1 MIPVTP
7 ASLRIP
13 IATYRLQFNAG
24 FTFRDARHIV
34 SYLCALGISDC
45 YASSYLRAVPGS
57 GHGYDIADPTMLNPE
72 IGTDEEYWAWVNA
85 LRQAGMGHILDV
97 VPNHMGIARSANPW
111 WMDVLENGPSSRY
124 ARFFDIEWKP
134 IKDELADKVLL
145 PILGDYY
152 GSVLEN
158 QQLTLEFREGAF
170 VVRYGDDWLPL
181 APDTYP
187 RILEAALPE
196 WPGPGANLDELKSIM
211 TAAGNLPPRVTRD
224 PEAIVVR
231 SREKEIVKRRLAAL
245 VGASDGLRD
254 AINRALAAFNGTMG
268 QPRSFDRL
276 DALLGEQSYRLSDW
290 HVASEEI
297 NYRRFFDVNQLVALR
312 VEDPA
317 VFDEVHKFV
326 LELLARGAPTG
337 LRIDHVDG
345 LFAPADYLRRL
356 QACAAGTRHA
366 SVTSD
371 RAVYL
376 VVEKILGADE
386 QLPAD
391 WPVHGSTGYE
401 FGAVVNNLF
410 VDGRHERAMDEIYRR
425 FLRAPRSRLS
435 FGDIAYHSRKQVVHA
450 TMSGDINSLGHQL
463 NRLSERNRHYRDFT
477 LYSLI
482 AAIKELIACFPVY
495 RTYITAEG
503 DANPHDRRHIARAI
517 RSANQRA
524 AGSTWRV
531 FDFIQRVLLK
541 QTMAATSEECEE
553 RARFIGKFQQIT
565 SPVAAKGIE
574 DTAFYVYNRLVSLNE
589 VGADP
594 TRFGLDATAVHAWM
608 CERQRQWPAALSSTS
623 THDTKRG
630 EDVRARLNVLS
641 ELPGA
646 WKEAVTRWRAL
657 NRRFRTDLEGIEAP
671 GANDEYLLYQT
682 LVGAWP
688 STAEGRS
695 AFPERLKQYMLK
707 ATREAKQ
714 NTSWLNPNE
723 PYEAAVLR
731 FVDDI
736 LDPRRPFLQAF
747 QPFQARV
754 AELGVYNSLAQL
766 LIKITAPGVPD
777 FYQGTELWDLSLVD
791 PDNRRPVDYAL
802 RQRVLQDIRDASP
815 AQLLEQRAD
824 GRLKMFVVVQALHQ
838 RRSLRDVVDRGA
850 YLPLSVEGERR
861 EHLFAFARRY
871 QQATAITCV
880 PRLVAGLLGDR
891 STPPVGAEVW
901 GDTRVVLPADNGGL
915 WKTAYRDAITGAL
928 VEPRTDGRTWLDAS
942 AVFGQFPVA
951 LLVPVG

>member
-1 MIPVTP
+1 VTAGTPVSP
-7 ASLRIP
+7 RIP

-24 FTFRDARHIV
+24 FTFQDARDIV
-34 SYLCALGISDC
+34 GYLDALGISDC

-57 GHGYDIADPTMLNPE
+57 SHGYDIADPTRLNPE
-72 IGTDEEYWAWVNA
+72 IGTDEEYWSWVNA

-158 QQLTLEFREGAF
+158 QQLTLEFRDGAF
-170 VVRYGDDWLPL
+170 VVRYGHDWLPL

-187 RILEAALPE
+187 RILEAALSE
-196 WPGPGANLDELKSIM
+196 WPERGADLVNELQSIM
-211 TAAGNLPPRVTRD
+211 TAAGNLPPRATRD
-224 PEAIVVR
+224 PDAIVVR

-245 VGASDGLRD
+245 ADGSDGLRG
-254 AINRALAAFNGTMG
+254 AITRALIAFNGTRG

-297 NYRRFFDVNQLVALR
+297 NYRRFFDVNELVALR

-356 QACAAGTRHA
+356 QACAAGTLDA
-366 SVTSD
+366 ATGSD
-371 RAVYL
+371 RPVYL

-391 WPVHGSTGYE
+391 WPVYGTTGYE

-410 VDGRHERAMDEIYRR
+410 VDGRHERAMDEIYSR
-425 FLRAPRSRLS
+425 FVRAPRSRLS
-435 FGDIAYHSRKQVVHA
+435 FEDIAYHSRKQIVHA

-463 NRLSERNRHYRDFT
+463 DRLSERNRHYRDFT

-503 DANPHDRRHIARAI
+503 DPNPDDYRHIAKAV
-517 RSANQRA
+517 RSANRRA
-524 AGSTWRV
+524 PGASSRV

-541 QTMAATSEECEE
+541 QTLAADAEECEE

-574 DTAFYVYNRLVSLNE
+574 DTAFYLYNRLVSLND

-594 TRFGLDATAVHAWM
+594 RRFGLDAAAVHAWM
-608 CERQRQWPAALSSTS
+608 CERQRRWPTALSATS

-646 WKEAVTRWRAL
+646 WKDAVTRWRAL

-671 GANDEYLLYQT
+671 DGNDEYLLYQT

-688 STAEGRS
+688 FTAGDRA
-695 AFPERLKQYMLK
+695 AFPDRLKQYMLK
-707 ATREAKQ
+707 AIREAKR
-714 NTSWLNPNE
+714 NTSWLNPHE
-723 PYEAAVLR
+723 PYEAAVMR

-736 LDPRRPFLQAF
+736 LDPRRPFLEAF
-747 QPFQARV
+747 QPFQSRV
-754 AELGVYNSLAQL
+754 AELGIYNSLAQS

-777 FYQGTELWDLSLVD
+777 FYQGTELWDLTLVD

-802 RQRVLQDIRDASP
+802 RQRVLQDIRDLSP
-815 AQLLEQRAD
+815 ALLLDQRAD
-824 GRLKMFVVVQALHQ
+824 GRLKMFVMVQALRE
-838 RRSLRDVVDRGA
+838 RRSLRSVFDRGT
-850 YLPLSVEGERR
+850 YVPLSVEGERR
-861 EHLFAFARRY
+861 EHVFAFARQR
-871 QQATAITCV
+871 QQVTAITCV
-880 PRLVAGLLGDR
+880 PRLLAGLLGER
-891 STPPVGAEVW
+891 STPPVGAEAW
-901 GDTRVVLPADNGGL
+901 GDTRVMLPPDNGRP
-915 WKTAYRDAITGAL
+915 TAFRDAFTGAL
-928 VEPRTDGRTWLDAS
+928 VEPRTDGAVRLDAS